1 MFKDDEIIFMLY
13 LVNDTLYAEYIIVFR
28 NILNNVVNSRILLL
42 VKYYFNIYIYNSDL
56 EKEKMTD
63 LIKSSIDLSNDDYIS
78 RISLI
83 GCDSVMDI
91 TELTNI
97 ISVIDIGL
105 IPFNYNEL
113 SIMIFYLLYEVLYI
127 YRYNYCFI
135 ETIHIF
141 RSEYIIFRYN

>member
-1 MFKDDEIIFMLY
+1 M
-13 LVNDTLYAEYIIVFR
+13 
-28 NILNNVVNSRILLL
+28 
-42 VKYYFNIYIYNSDL
+42 
-56 EKEKMTD
+56 EKEKITY
-63 LIKSSIDLSNDDYIS
+63 LIESSIDLSNDDYIN

-83 GCDSVMDI
+83 GCDSMIDV

-127 YRYNYCFI
+127 SLFMLFI
-135 ETIHIF
+135 ETIHLF

>member
-1 MFKDDEIIFMLY
+1 MLLIVEYYCWSSIFL
-13 LVNDTLYAEYIIVFR
+13 
-28 NILNNVVNSRILLL
+28 
-42 VKYYFNIYIYNSDL
+42 IYIYNSDL

-127 YRYNYCFI
+127 
-135 ETIHIF
+135 
-141 RSEYIIFRYN
+141 SL